1 MKSIIVSAVL
11 GTAFLAFHG
20 VGAAVLPLDV
30 SKPSEALAARSEA
43 MAEAHAPAIKRA
55 ESASAGSMTPFA
67 ASIKIPETSSTTTC
81 VHTTDGFIECG
92 DIMHKREDNAMPESD
107 ILEKRDDPTFEHL
120 APRPRGGLAK
130 RMASNNGVV
139 DGSQKAHQ
147 HEARAESTAAGTTS
161 SSTASQ
167 NASPGCH
174 GKGKDFFFQNK
185 DWCISELVRG
195 IPEYLQAHP
204 GFIWNLAFMG
214 ECFEYAT
221 CTGGLSFVE

>member
-1 MKSIIVSAVL
+1 MGPKKHISMKPAVSSL
-11 GTAFLAFHG
+11 LSESCFTTWC
-20 VGAAVLPLDV
+20 LP
-30 SKPSEALAARSEA
+30 S
-43 MAEAHAPAIKRA
+43 
-55 ESASAGSMTPFA
+55 
-67 ASIKIPETSSTTTC
+67 
-81 VHTTDGFIECG
+81 
-92 DIMHKREDNAMPESD
+92 
-107 ILEKRDDPTFEHL
+107 DPTI
-120 APRPRGGLAK
+120 
-130 RMASNNGVV
+130 GV
-139 DGSQKAHQ
+139 
-147 HEARAESTAAGTTS
+147 AESTAAGTTS